1 MSIVERAVDMFGAV
15 PQPARKT
22 APASDAPLPPS
33 KADLIERAVAR
44 KAAHEPGSVEPPHAP
59 DLAPAER
66 PAPVARSRAVSIDRE
81 RLEQQRMLVP
91 DGERTTIAESFRR
104 IKRHI
109 LANLAS
115 PKAGLGTNLVMITSS
130 LPGEGKTFC
139 AINLAISLALEIDRT
154 VLLVDADVAKPSVT
168 SALGIK
174 VDGELGLM
182 DVLLDRTIPLS
193 DVICRT
199 DIGALSV
206 LPAGTRHSRAT
217 EVLASHAMRELLQ
230 ETAERYPD
238 RVIIFDS
245 PPLLA
250 ASEASALAARMG
262 QIVLVVEA
270 GRTTEST
277 LKEALARIESANVVG
292 ALLNKGSPPGASLG
306 GYGYGYGYGE

>member
-15 PQPARKT
+15 PQPALKA
-22 APASDAPLPPS
+22 APASEAPLPPS

-44 KAAHEPGSVEPPHAP
+44 KDAPAPDSVDASRAP
-59 DLAPAER
+59 DLAPADR
-66 PAPVARSRAVSIDRE
+66 PVAAAPSRNVCIDRE
-81 RLEQQRMLVP
+81 RLKHQRMLVP
-91 DGERTTIAESFRR
+91 DGDRTPITESFRR
-104 IKRHI
+104 IKRHV

-115 PKAGLGTNLVMITSS
+115 PRAGTNLVMITSS

-139 AINLAISLALEIDRT
+139 AINLAISLAMEMDRT

-174 VDGELGLM
+174 VNGELGLM
-182 DVLLDRTIPLS
+182 DVLLDPAIPLS

-199 DIGALSV
+199 DIGTLSV

-217 EVLASHAMRELLQ
+217 EVLASRAMRELMQ

-250 ASEASALAARMG
+250 ASEASALATRMG

-292 ALLNKGSPPGASLG
+292 ALLNKGTAPGASLG
-306 GYGYGYGYGE
+306 GYGYGYGYGYGG